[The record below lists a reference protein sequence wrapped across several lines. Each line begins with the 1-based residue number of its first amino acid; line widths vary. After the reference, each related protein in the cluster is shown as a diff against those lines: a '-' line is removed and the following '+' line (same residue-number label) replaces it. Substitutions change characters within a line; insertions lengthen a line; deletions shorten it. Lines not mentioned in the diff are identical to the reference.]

1 MNASNKKEVVMK
13 TISSSQELA
22 TRQKFYDT
30 FDRCPIPPNELL
42 SNLGLFLNRQ
52 SLSRILFMHELY
64 QKILPVHGV
73 VMEFGVRWGQ
83 NLALFCSFRGM
94 YEPYN
99 HTRKIVGF
107 DTFSGFPSV
116 TKEDGTDAIASLGS
130 YGVTDGYDTYLD
142 SVMAYHEG
150 ESPLSHLKKYELV
163 RGDAAETLER
173 YLQEHPETIIAL
185 AYFDLDLY
193 EPTKRCL
200 ELIRD
205 RITRGTVIGFD
216 ELNWPTFPGETLA
229 VKEVLGLDRYA
240 IRRSA
245 TNPTPSYVVV
255 D

>member
-1 MNASNKKEVVMK
+1 V
-13 TISSSQELA
+13 L
-22 TRQKFYDT
+22 
-30 FDRCPIPPNELL
+30 
-42 SNLGLFLNRQ
+42 
-52 SLSRILFMHELY
+52 
-64 QKILPVHGV
+64 
-73 VMEFGVRWGQ
+73 
-83 NLALFCSFRGM
+83 
-94 YEPYN
+94 
-99 HTRKIVGF
+99 
-107 DTFSGFPSV
+107 
-116 TKEDGTDAIASLGS
+116 
-130 YGVTDGYDTYLD
+130 
-142 SVMAYHEG
+142 AYHEA
-150 ESPLSHLKKYELV
+150 ESPLSHLKKYEIV
-163 RGDAAETLER
+163 KGDAAETLER